1 MTDDNTNT
9 PENTRGTRPPHTPD
23 DATPQEPSLTSRV
36 QSSAAGLARAFQAP
50 SNAAQALS
58 SATEGKA
65 GPSRPGAGT
74 AGEAG
79 YHSTGSIAPRSS
91 RPGASEPFREFQSAR
106 NSIPAPSYEEFQ
118 QFQDNT
124 LDLQVHQTAKPDQSR
139 HSTDLQNETGPWK
152 GKQRAHDPAQ
162 QEYSTAWDRAQHA
175 PHSDVEEASYEP
187 NATDGMEVVTLLS
200 DTTFDPNTDPY
211 NPEYDL
217 DQDAEA
223 APLTPEEIKALE
235 SFRKTF
241 SSQPGT
247 IQQAAGISE
256 RSLIPDIDTFLAQDT
271 STGSISAGALRD
283 SVLENLPGAGD
294 WVGVQE
300 RYHDEVWGYLRPAL
314 EAARSEMEEDVQ
326 GEGHVEGP
334 AVRRLRM
341 ILKHMS

>member
-1 MTDDNTNT
+1 MTDNNTND

-23 DATPQEPSLTSRV
+23 DATPQEASLASRV
-36 QSSAAGLARAFQAP
+36 QSSAAGLARAFQTP
-50 SNAAQALS
+50 SNAAQTLS

-65 GPSRPGAGT
+65 GPSRSGAGT
-74 AGEAG
+74 TGETG
-79 YHSTGSIAPRSS
+79 YLSTGSSAPRTSKS
-91 RPGASEPFREFQSAR
+91 GASEAFRESQIVRDLIAV
-106 NSIPAPSYEEFQ
+106 PSYEEFQ
-118 QFQDNT
+118 QFQDNP
-124 LDLQVHQTAKPDQSR
+124 LDQQVDQIANPDRSR
-139 HSTDLQNETGPWK
+139 PSTNLQNETGPWK

-162 QEYSTAWDRAQHA
+162 QEFSTAWDRAQHP
-175 PHSDVEEASYEP
+175 PHPDTEASHEP

-211 NPEYDL
+211 NPEFDL

-223 APLTPEEIKALE
+223 TPLTFDEIKALE

-241 SSQPGT
+241 SSQSENT
-247 IQQAAGISE
+247 QQRTGISGM
-256 RSLIPDIDTFLAQDT
+256 SLIPDIDTFLAQDT
-271 STGSISAGALRD
+271 STGSISAQALRD

-314 EAARSEMEEDVQ
+314 EAAKSEMEEGVK

>member
-1 MTDDNTNT
+1 MTDDNNTNNTTNTNT

-23 DATPQEPSLTSRV
+23 DATTQEPSLASRV
-36 QSSAAGLARAFQAP
+36 QSSAA
-50 SNAAQALS
+50 
-58 SATEGKA
+58 EGKAA

-79 YHSTGSIAPRSS
+79 YLSTGSVAPHSS
-91 RPGASEPFREFQSAR
+91 KPGASEPFRELQTAR
-106 NSIPAPSYEEFQ
+106 NPNPAPSYEEFQ
-118 QFQDNT
+118 QFEDNA
-124 LDLQVHQTAKPDQSR
+124 LDLQVHQTANPDQSR
-139 HSTDLQNETGPWK
+139 LSTDLQNETGHWK

-162 QEYSTAWDRAQHA
+162 QEYSTAWDRAQRPPYPEA
-175 PHSDVEEASYEP
+175 KASYEP

-200 DTTFDPNTDPY
+200 DTSFDPNTDPY

-217 DQDAEA
+217 DKDAEA
-223 APLTPEEIKALE
+223 TPLTPDEIKALD

-241 SSQPGT
+241 SETQLGNT
-247 IQQAAGISE
+247 QQRTGISDM
-256 RSLIPDIDTFLAQDT
+256 SLIPDIDTFLAQDT

-294 WVGVQE
+294 WMGVQE
-300 RYHDEVWGYLRPAL
+300 RYHDEVWGYLRLAL

-334 AVRRLRM
+334 AVRRLKM